1 MRFEVPPVSAADAPG
16 EPAGESVAADFEPRT
31 GRRAKRSVP
40 GLLLLA
46 LAVSLGAHGAAI
58 AGLVWIIKH
67 VRSRPPLVRYMVVAM
82 VDLGSGSAM
91 PGGGTATRSGNMAR
105 SRSNAPG
112 SAAVTPGA
120 TSRSQQPHRYKAAR
134 NWKSHR
140 RRLKPA
146 QANAVRSVPTSA
158 RSSSE
163 ATKGSVTALMAPT
176 DALKTSSHSE
186 RTSKTRDSATATG
199 TIAKAA
205 PFGNTG
211 SRGGADAKGS
221 ADITGSRGGGA
232 GKAGAGS
239 EGAPGGGGFAVAQY
253 ASNPR
258 PAYPEEARRAGQQGT
273 VLLRVL
279 VGTDGSPWKV
289 EIARSCGF
297 TILDRAA
304 ADAVRERWRFR
315 PASAGTGAVQ
325 SWVLVPIRFRLNNNG
340 E

>member
-1 MRFEVPPVSAADAPG
+1 MRFEIPPVSAADAPG
-16 EPAGESVAADFEPRT
+16 ESMAADLVPQI
-31 GRRAKRSVP
+31 GQRAKRSVP

-67 VRSRPPLVRYMVVAM
+67 VRSRPPSVRYMVVAM
-82 VDLGSGSAM
+82 VDLGGWNTV
-91 PGGGTATRSGNMAR
+91 PGGGTAMRSGNMTR
-105 SRSNAPG
+105 SRSKAPG
-112 SAAVTPGA
+112 SPAVTPGSA
-120 TSRSQQPHRYKAAR
+120 SRSRQPHRYKAAR

-140 RRLKPA
+140 RRPKP
-146 QANAVRSVPTSA
+146 VRAKAIRSLPTSGT
-158 RSSSE
+158 SSGE
-163 ATKGSVTALMAPT
+163 ATRGGVSVLIAPT
-176 DALKTSSHSE
+176 DSLKTGSHAE
-186 RTSKTRDSATATG
+186 RTSKNRDGAAANG
-199 TIAKAA
+199 TVAKAV
-205 PFGNTG
+205 PFGNAG
-211 SRGGADAKGS
+211 SGGGADTKGA
-221 ADITGSRGGGA
+221 ADIAGSRSGGA

-239 EGAPGGGGFAVAQY
+239 VGAPGAGGFAVAQY

-258 PAYPEEARRAGQQGT
+258 PAYPEEARRAGEQGT

-325 SWVLVPIRFRLNNNG
+325 SWVLVPIRFRLNSNG